1 MKDKDKNKDDFEI
14 PQEALRKIKSQS
26 ELDDFFH
33 VLYKQAVE
41 GMLKAELD
49 EHLGYQKHKPNEKTG
64 GNNRNGYSSKTLKTD
79 IGDIPLEVPRDRD
92 SSFDPVIVPK
102 HQRMSARIEQAII
115 TLYSR
120 GMSTRDIEATIQEI
134 YGIELSEG
142 TVSNITNSILENIK
156 QWQQR
161 PLESVYFVV
170 WMDGIVL
177 KVRHNGRV
185 IGKTIYLIIGLKK
198 DGLKEV
204 LGMWISETES
214 ASFWMNVL
222 TDLKARGVE
231 DILIA
236 CTDNLAGI
244 RQAVNAV
251 FHQTICQLCIVHQI
265 RNSARYVAWK
275 ERKAFM
281 ADLKLVYGA
290 INKETAYDAL
300 EEFDKKWGAKYAYAI
315 KSWKTN
321 WEELT
326 AYFDFPLEIRK
337 IIYTTNAIESVNSGI
352 RKYTKIKTV
361 FPDDQAVLKAVYLAL
376 SNIQLKWTMPITK
389 WGIIINQFVIKF
401 GDRCRI

>member
-1 MKDKDKNKDDFEI
+1 MKKKDEGKNDFQI
-14 PQEALRKIKSQS
+14 PEEALRKIKSQS

-33 VLYKQAVE
+33 GLYKQAIE
-41 GMLKAELD
+41 GMLKAEMD
-49 EHLGYQKHKPNEKTG
+49 EHLGYEKHQSKPGDNS
-64 GNNRNGYSSKTLKTD
+64 RNGFSNKVLKTN
-79 IGDIPLEVPRDRD
+79 IGDIPLDVPRDRE

-120 GMSTRDIEATIQEI
+120 GMSTRDIEATIKEM
-134 YGIELSEG
+134 YGVELSEG
-142 TVSNITNSILENIK
+142 TVSNITNTIIENIK

-170 WMDGIVL
+170 WMDGIVIKIRNNG
-177 KVRHNGRV
+177 KVQGR
-185 IGKTIYLIIGLKK
+185 TIYLVIGLRQ

-231 DILIA
+231 DILIS
-236 CTDNLAGI
+236 CTDNLSGI
-244 RQAVNAV
+244 RQAINVVYPNTV
-251 FHQTICQLCIVHQI
+251 SQLCVVHQI

-275 ERKAFM
+275 ERKKFM
-281 ADLKLVYGA
+281 ADLRLVYGA
-290 INKETAYDAL
+290 INKEAAYSAL
-300 EEFDKKWGAKYAYAI
+300 EDFAAKWGSKYGYAI
-315 KSWKTN
+315 KSWKEN

-326 AYFDFPLEIRK
+326 SFFDYPMEIRR
-337 IIYTTNAIESVNSGI
+337 IIYTTNTIESLNSSI
-352 RKYTKIKTV
+352 RKYTKTKTV
-361 FPDDQAVLKAVYLAL
+361 FPDDQAALKAVYLAI
-376 SNIQLKWTMPITK
+376 STIQLKWTMAIRD
-389 WGIIINQFVIKF
+389 WGMIINQFIIKF

>member
-1 MKDKDKNKDDFEI
+1 MKEKDKKKSDFQI
-14 PQEALRKIKSQS
+14 PEETLKKIKSQG

-33 VLYKQAVE
+33 DLYKQAVE
-41 GMLKAELD
+41 GMLKAELN
-49 EHLGYQKHKPNEKTG
+49 EHLGYEKHQAKGMPGDNS
-64 GNNRNGYSSKTLKTD
+64 RNGYSSKTLKTD
-79 IGDIPLEVPRDRD
+79 IGNIPLDVPRDRD

-120 GMSTRDIEATIQEI
+120 GMSTRDIEETIKDM
-134 YGIELSEG
+134 YGVQLSEG
-142 TVSNITNSILENIK
+142 SVSNITNTIIENIK

-161 PLESVYFVV
+161 PLDEVYFVV
-170 WMDGIVL
+170 WMDGIVI
-177 KVRHNGRV
+177 KIRHNGKV
-185 IGKTIYLIIGLKK
+185 IGKTIYLIIGLNR

-244 RQAVNAV
+244 RQAINAV
-251 FHQTICQLCIVHQI
+251 FPETVCQLCVVHQI
-265 RNSARYVAWK
+265 RNSSRYVVWK
-275 ERKAFM
+275 ERKEFI

-290 INKETAYDAL
+290 QNKEVAADAL
-300 EEFDKKWGAKYAYAI
+300 DNFEQKWGSKYGYAI
-315 KSWKTN
+315 KSWRDN

-326 AYFDFPLEIRK
+326 AYFDYPMEIRK
-337 IIYTTNAIESVNSGI
+337 IIYTTNAIESLNSSI
-352 RKYTKIKTV
+352 RKYTKTKTV
-361 FPDDQAVLKAVYLAL
+361 FPDDQSALKAVYLAV
-376 SNIQLKWTMPITK
+376 SNVQQKWTMPIRS
-389 WGIIINQFVIKF
+389 WGIIINQFIIKF
-401 GDRCRI
+401 EDRCRI